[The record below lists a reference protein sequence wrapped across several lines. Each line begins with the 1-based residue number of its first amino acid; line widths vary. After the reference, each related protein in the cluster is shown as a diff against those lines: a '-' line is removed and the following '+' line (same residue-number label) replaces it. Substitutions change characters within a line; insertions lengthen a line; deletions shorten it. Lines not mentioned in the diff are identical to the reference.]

1 METPLPPGSRALLV
15 FPEPQAPR
23 SSTGEGL
30 APAGELI
37 LEGRRYHL
45 VPVSPAEPVSA
56 PATPLPDARRLLTA
70 RELQIVSHVAGGL
83 VNKQIAAELNISTW
97 TVAAHLRRIFTKLGV
112 ETRAAMVSRCFGT
125 PGTPRAP

>member
-1 METPLPPGSRALLV
+1 METPLPPGSRVLLV
-15 FPEPQAPR
+15 LPPR
-23 SSTGEGL
+23 EGS

-37 LEGRRYHL
+37 LEGRHYHL
-45 VPVSPAEPVSA
+45 VPVLPAEPVSA
-56 PATPLPDARRLLTA
+56 PATSLPDARRLLTA
-70 RELQIVSHVAGGL
+70 RELQIVSHVAAGR

-125 PGTPRAP
+125 PGAPRAP